1 MSKANKPQTTRGK
14 IYEEVKKEIFS
25 CILQPSEIL
34 VVDNLARRFGVSRTP
49 VREALLALSNEG
61 LLETRHHVGFIVA
74 PVNVREIIEIYSLRI
89 LLEKE
94 AVRLAASRLTPEDLA
109 KLAAL
114 LDNPEKPFG
123 RRFHFIIAHASGWGV
138 LANTIEDLMDKSSRS
153 ETLFSKSQALLA
165 DKELGRQYSHRKI
178 YEALLVGDGDQA
190 ASLMEL
196 HLNEAKEYILKA
208 IAMM

>member
-1 MSKANKPQTTRGK
+1 MSKTNNPQTTRGK

-25 CILQPSEIL
+25 CVLQPSEIL
-34 VVDNLARRFGVSRTP
+34 VVDNLAKRFGVSRTP

-61 LLETRHHVGFIVA
+61 LLEARHHVGFIVT

-94 AVRLAASRLTPEDLA
+94 AVRLATSRLTPEDLA

-114 LDNPEKPFG
+114 LDNPENPFG
-123 RRFHFIIAHASGWGV
+123 RHFHSIIAHASSWGV

-165 DKELGRQYSHRKI
+165 DKALGRQYAHRKI
-178 YEALLVGDGDQA
+178 YDALVVRDGDRA

-196 HLNEAKEYILKA
+196 HLDEAKEYILKA
-208 IAMM
+208 ITMM